1 MQVYDPDDV
10 PVGHASMTR
19 LFLASAL
26 ALVIAM
32 PVALARS
39 DIDTT
44 QSVRTIVEQ
53 QQRIREEVN
62 AKRNGWEEI
71 PAAKRG
77 AVLRDQ
83 DQLLMLL
90 EGKQTIGD
98 LNPDQQI
105 KAANLLESINAAV
118 TGAEDQRKVCTRE
131 RKIGSNFTQR
141 VCRTAGEMRAEREA
155 TRTGLERG
163 GNMRK
168 VVDDPRGVR

>member
-1 MQVYDPDDV
+1 MKP
-10 PVGHASMTR
+10 
-19 LFLASAL
+19 LFLWLAL
-26 ALVIAM
+26 AVVIPAAM
-32 PVALARS
+32 ARS
-39 DIDTT
+39 DIDTS
-44 QSVRTIVEQ
+44 QSVQSVVEQ
-53 QQRIREEVN
+53 QQRIREEVT
-62 AKRNGWEEI
+62 AKRNGWEEV
-71 PAAKRG
+71 PAKKRS

-118 TGAEDQRKVCTRE
+118 TGAGDQRKVCTRE

-141 VCRTAGEMRAEREA
+141 VCRTAGDMRAEREA